1 LGVFSFK
8 KESAMRP
15 SDSPLIALEKKFWQ
29 SMVDED
35 TDTALGMLA
44 EPSMMVSSQGAIAFD
59 HAQYR
64 EMAENGHLVIK
75 SFELSDMK
83 VMHPND
89 DTAVVT
95 YRVKQSIA
103 QRGKSDE
110 IEQEMADASVW
121 LRKDGEW
128 QCVMHTETELDEGA
142 RKKSAAGKA
151 AKASR

>member
-1 LGVFSFK
+1 
-8 KESAMRP
+8 MP
-15 SDSPLIALEKKFWQ
+15 STDSTLIALEKKFWQ

-44 EPSMMVSSQGAIAFD
+44 EPSMMVSSHGAMSFD

-64 EMAENGHLVIK
+64 EMAENGSLVIK

-83 VMHPND
+83 VMHANE

-95 YRVKQSIA
+95 YRVKQAIA
-103 QRGKSDE
+103 QRGESDE
-110 IEQEMADASVW
+110 IEQEMADSSVW

-128 QCVMHTETELDEGA
+128 LCVMHTETELEDGA
-142 RKKSAAGKA
+142 KKKPA
-151 AKASR
+151 AKKTSTKAKPAH